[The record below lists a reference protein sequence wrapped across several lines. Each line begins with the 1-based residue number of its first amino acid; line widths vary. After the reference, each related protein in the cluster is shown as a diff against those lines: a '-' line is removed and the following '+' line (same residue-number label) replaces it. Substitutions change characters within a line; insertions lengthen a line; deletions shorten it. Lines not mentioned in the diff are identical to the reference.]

1 MNFIPIKTRIVMPPK
16 DEIWDILDGLDVKD
30 GDVVFI
36 TSKILAI
43 HQGRCVKGVDKEALI
58 KQECTHYLPYKHHAG
73 FMVNLT
79 VVDNILIPSAG
90 IDESN
95 ADGHYILWPKDVDK
109 LCTEIRRRLMK
120 RHGLKN
126 LGVVSTDSH
135 TTPLR
140 WGVTGITTGLAGV
153 EPLRDLRGE
162 SDIFGRK
169 MGVTKV
175 NIIDAL
181 AGAAVLFMGEAAEQI
196 PIVILRGY
204 PSGRSANAGIKFSDT
219 ASMKDFTIAPE
230 DDLYSPLIDMMKKN

>member
-1 MNFIPIKTRIVMPPK
+1 MNLNFIPIKTRIVKPPK
-16 DEIWDILDGLDVKD
+16 DEIWDILDGLETKD

-43 HQGRCVKGVDKEALI
+43 HQGRCVKGVDKETLI
-58 KQECTHYLPYKHHAG
+58 KRESSRMLPYEHRAG

-79 VVDNILIPSAG
+79 VTDNILIPNAG

-95 ADGHYILWPKDVDK
+95 ADGHLILWPKDVDK
-109 LCTEIRRRLMK
+109 LCRQIRARLIRK
-120 RHGLKN
+120 HKIKN

-153 EPLRDLRGE
+153 EPLKDLRGE

-175 NIIDAL
+175 NVIDAL
-181 AGAAVLFMGEAAEQI
+181 AGAAVLCMGEAAEQI
-196 PIVILRGY
+196 PIVILRGFN
-204 PSGRSANAGIKFSDT
+204 SIKFSGT
-219 ASMKDFTIAPE
+219 ASMKDFLIAPE
-230 DDLYSPLIDMMKKN
+230 DDLYSPLIDVMTTRKA

>member
-1 MNFIPIKTRIVMPPK
+1 MNLNFISIKTRIVKPPK
-16 DEIWDILDGLDVKD
+16 DEIWDILDGLEIKD
-30 GDVVFI
+30 GDIVFI
-36 TSKILAI
+36 TSKVLAI
-43 HQGRCVKGVDKEALI
+43 HQGRCVKGDVDKEALI
-58 KQECTHYLPYKHHAG
+58 KQECTHYLPYQHRAG

-79 VVDNILIPSAG
+79 VIDNILIPNAG

-109 LCTEIRRRLMK
+109 LCMDIRHRLMGKHKNK
-120 RHGLKN
+120 R

-140 WGVTGITTGLAGV
+140 WGVTGIATGLAGV

-162 SDIFGRK
+162 KDIFGRK

-196 PIVILRGY
+196 PIVILR
-204 PSGRSANAGIKFSDT
+204 SFDGIKFSDT
-219 ASMKDFTIAPE
+219 ASMQDFTISPE
-230 DDLYSPLIDMMKKN
+230 DDLYSPLIDVMKKS